1 MDASSP
7 PSDAERELNELRRR
21 AYGPHP
27 DIQADPAA
35 LARLTKLEA
44 ARRAGP
50 PDGADT
56 GIGEPAAAA
65 DGASGPDSAPTAS
78 REGAPQSLWRRL
90 TATRARRSS
99 FVAGALVV
107 FFALAFALVYT
118 MASLVGQPRPDAILH
133 PVSEADNAVFK
144 TLAFYASN
152 ADESTIRGY
161 QPYRGVVPVFH
172 VDRRGYQCMRIVVP
186 KHGIEGPN
194 CVPPGVDLFVDTGAW
209 RRRGHDLLEGLPDG
223 SMVRFHYRGHS
234 VDVFLYPAS
243 KAG

>member
-7 PSDAERELNELRRR
+7 PSEAERELNELRRR

-35 LARLTKLEA
+35 LARLTELEA

-65 DGASGPDSAPTAS
+65 
-78 REGAPQSLWRRL
+78 EGAPQSLWRRL

-107 FFALAFALVYT
+107 FFALAFALAYT
-118 MASLVGQPRPDAILH
+118 MASLVGQPRPDVILH
-133 PVSEADNAVFK
+133 PVAEADNAVFK
-144 TLAFYASN
+144 TLRFLGSN

-161 QPYRGVVPVFH
+161 QPYRGVEPVFH
-172 VDRRGYQCMRIVVP
+172 MDRRGYQCLRI
-186 KHGIEGPN
+186 IERSGPAVGGAN
-194 CVPPGVDLFVDTGAW
+194 CVPPGVDLFADIAW
-209 RRRGHDLLEGLPDG
+209 PLGGHDLVEGLPGLPDG
-223 SMVRFHYRGHS
+223 SLVRFHYRGHS

-243 KAG
+243 KAD